1 MLLDKAFRALKSG
14 GRIILYEYFL
24 DNAKREKSHGFLL
37 SLQMQLAASHG
48 NENSRE
54 EMNFKL
60 KNAGFVNPTF
70 VELDHIS
77 TALVAFKP

>member
-14 GRIILYEYFL
+14 GRIILYGYFL
-24 DNAKREKSHGFLL
+24 DNDKRERSHGFLL

-54 EMNFKL
+54 EMSLKL
-60 KNAGFVNPTF
+60 
-70 VELDHIS
+70 
-77 TALVAFKP
+77 